1 VPLLIEPREHLI
13 RGHAADRA
21 RRIRPIRIGLINNMP
36 DAALHATEA
45 QFTTLLQAAAGD
57 DYISLRLF
65 WLPEVPRAT
74 EVRERLEGAY
84 WPIDAL
90 FDEPLEGLIVTGAEP
105 RAAMLSQEPYWAR
118 LCGIVDWAEGHTRS
132 SIWSCLAAHAAVEH
146 LDGIRRVRLD
156 SKCCGVFEHSVAP
169 HALTGGLEAPLLTP
183 QSRWNELCA
192 DALGDAGYFLLSV
205 SNGAGVNIF
214 VRHRRSQMVFLQGHP
229 EYDSAALLKEYRRD
243 VHRFLEG
250 QSDGYPSMP
259 RNYFG
264 EDARQRLDAFRED
277 VLSNGKAEP
286 LAFPFLP
293 EHLMPGHTWRD
304 GAVRFYRN
312 WLSTMGA
319 S

>member
-1 VPLLIEPREHLI
+1 VPLLIEPKENLI
-13 RGHAADRA
+13 RGNGADRA
-21 RRIRPIRIGLINNMP
+21 RRIGSIRIGLINNMP
-36 DAALHATEA
+36 DAALHATEM
-45 QFTTLLQAAAGD
+45 QFTSLLQAAAAD
-57 DYISLRLF
+57 DHISLRLF
-65 WLPEVPRAT
+65 QLPEVPRAP
-74 EVRERLEGAY
+74 EVRARIERDY

-118 LCGIVDWAEGHTRS
+118 FCSIVEWAEGQTRS

-156 SKCCGVFEHSVAP
+156 GKCCGVFEHSVAP
-169 HALTGGLEAPLLTP
+169 HALTVGLEAPLLTP
-183 QSRWNELCA
+183 QSRWNELRA
-192 DALGDAGYFLLSV
+192 DALGDAGYLLLSV
-205 SNGAGVNIF
+205 SKDAGVNIF
-214 VRHRRSQMVFLQGHP
+214 VRHRHSQMAFLQGHP

-250 QSDGYPSMP
+250 QSGRYPSMP
-259 RNYFG
+259 RNYLG
-264 EDARQRLDAFRED
+264 EDARQQLEAFREQ
-277 VLSNGKAEP
+277 VLGSGKARP
-286 LAFPFLP
+286 PAFPFLP
-293 EHLMPGHTWRD
+293 EHLMPAHSWRP

>member
-36 DAALHATEA
+36 DAALNATEA
-45 QFTTLLQAAAGD
+45 QFTTLLQAAAAD

-65 WLPEVPRAT
+65 CLPEVPRAL
-74 EVRERLEGAY
+74 EVRERLERDY

-118 LCGIVDWAEGHTRS
+118 LCSIVDWAESHTRS

-146 LDGIRRVRLD
+146 LDSIRRVRLD

-169 HALTGGLEAPLLTP
+169 HALTEGLEAPLLTP
-183 QSRWNELCA
+183 QSRWNELCV
-192 DALGDAGYFLLSV
+192 DALGDAGYLPLSV
-205 SNGAGVNIF
+205 SSDTGVNIF
-214 VRHRRSQMVFLQGHP
+214 VRQRQSQMVLLQGHP
-229 EYDSAALLKEYRRD
+229 EYDSAALLKEFRRD
-243 VHRFLEG
+243 VRRFLEG
-250 QSDGYPSMP
+250 HSDCYPSMP

-264 EDARQRLDAFRED
+264 EDARQRLEAFREQ
-277 VLSNGKAEP
+277 VLINGKAEP

-293 EHLMPGHTWRD
+293 EHLMPSHSWRY